1 MKNRSKRY
9 SLEFKQSL
17 VALFN
22 DEKRSMSSISKEYGV
37 TVSSISKWIND
48 EKLVSV
54 DDGKP
59 ITRKDFLKLKKEY
72 EDLKEE
78 NEILKAAAI
87 ILGEK

>member
-1 MKNRSKRY
+1 M
-9 SLEFKQSL
+9 LFKL
-17 VALFN
+17 VWFYIG
-22 DEKRSMSSISKEYGV
+22 SISKEHRV

-78 NEILKAAAI
+78 NEILKAAAM
-87 ILGEK
+87 ILGKK

>member
-17 VALFN
+17 VALF
-22 DEKRSMSSISKEYGV
+22 
-37 TVSSISKWIND
+37 ND

-78 NEILKAAAI
+78 NEILKAAAM
-87 ILGEK
+87 ILG

>member
-1 MKNRSKRY
+1 M
-9 SLEFKQSL
+9 
-17 VALFN
+17 ALF
-22 DEKRSMSSISKEYGV
+22 
-37 TVSSISKWIND
+37 ND

-78 NEILKAAAI
+78 NEILKAAAM
-87 ILGEK
+87 ILGKK

>member
-17 VALFN
+17 VAL
-22 DEKRSMSSISKEYGV
+22 Y
-37 TVSSISKWIND
+37 ND

-72 EDLKEE
+72 EDLKEG
-78 NEILKAAAI
+78 NEILKAAAM
-87 ILGEK
+87 ILGKK

>member
-17 VALFN
+17 VAL
-22 DEKRSMSSISKEYGV
+22 Y
-37 TVSSISKWIND
+37 ND

-54 DDGKP
+54 DDGKS

-78 NEILKAAAI
+78 NEILKAAAM
-87 ILGEK
+87 ILGKK

>member
-17 VALFN
+17 VAL
-22 DEKRSMSSISKEYGV
+22 Y
-37 TVSSISKWIND
+37 ND

-54 DDGKP
+54 DDEKP

-78 NEILKAAAI
+78 NEILKAAAM
-87 ILGEK
+87 ILGKK

>member
-48 EKLVSV
+48 E
-54 DDGKP
+54 
-59 ITRKDFLKLKKEY
+59 
-72 EDLKEE
+72 
-78 NEILKAAAI
+78 N
-87 ILGEK
+87 

>member
-17 VALFN
+17 VALF
-22 DEKRSMSSISKEYGV
+22 
-37 TVSSISKWIND
+37 ND

-78 NEILKAAAI
+78 NEILKAVAM
-87 ILGEK
+87 ILGKK

>member
-1 MKNRSKRY
+1 MG
-9 SLEFKQSL
+9 
-17 VALFN
+17 
-22 DEKRSMSSISKEYGV
+22 SISKEHRV

-78 NEILKAAAI
+78 NEILKAAAM
-87 ILGEK
+87 ILGKK

>member
-1 MKNRSKRY
+1 MKNCSKRY

-17 VALFN
+17 VAL
-22 DEKRSMSSISKEYGV
+22 Y
-37 TVSSISKWIND
+37 ND

-78 NEILKAAAI
+78 NEILKAAAM
-87 ILGEK
+87 ILGKK

>member
-17 VALFN
+17 VAL
-22 DEKRSMSSISKEYGV
+22 Y
-37 TVSSISKWIND
+37 ND

>member
-17 VALFN
+17 VALF
-22 DEKRSMSSISKEYGV
+22 
-37 TVSSISKWIND
+37 ND

-87 ILGEK
+87 ILGEKQNHS

>member
-17 VALFN
+17 VALYN
-22 DEKRSMSSISKEYGV
+22 DE
-37 TVSSISKWIND
+37 N
-48 EKLVSV
+48 LVSV

-59 ITRKDFLKLKKEY
+59 ITRKDFLKLKKED

-78 NEILKAAAI
+78 NEILKAAAM
-87 ILGEK
+87 ILGKK

>member
-17 VALFN
+17 VALF
-22 DEKRSMSSISKEYGV
+22 
-37 TVSSISKWIND
+37 ND

-78 NEILKAAAI
+78 NEILKAAAM
-87 ILGEK
+87 ILGKK

>member
-17 VALFN
+17 VAL
-22 DEKRSMSSISKEYGV
+22 Y
-37 TVSSISKWIND
+37 ND

-78 NEILKAAAI
+78 NEILKAAAM
-87 ILGEK
+87 ILG

>member
-17 VALFN
+17 VAL
-22 DEKRSMSSISKEYGV
+22 Y
-37 TVSSISKWIND
+37 ND

-78 NEILKAAAI
+78 NEILKAAAMI
-87 ILGEK
+87 

>member
-9 SLEFKQSL
+9 SLEFKQNL
-17 VALFN
+17 VALF
-22 DEKRSMSSISKEYGV
+22 
-37 TVSSISKWIND
+37 ND

-78 NEILKAAAI
+78 NEILKAAAM
-87 ILGEK
+87 ILGKK

>member
-17 VALFN
+17 VALF
-22 DEKRSMSSISKEYGV
+22 
-37 TVSSISKWIND
+37 ND

-78 NEILKAAAI
+78 NEILKAAAM
-87 ILGEK
+87 ILGKKSNHS

>member
-22 DEKRSMSSISKEYGV
+22 DEK
-37 TVSSISKWIND
+37 
-48 EKLVSV
+48 LVSV
-54 DDGKP
+54 DGGKP

-72 EDLKEE
+72 ENLKEE
-78 NEILKAAAI
+78 NEILKAAAM
-87 ILGEK
+87 ILGKK

>member
-17 VALFN
+17 VALF
-22 DEKRSMSSISKEYGV
+22 
-37 TVSSISKWIND
+37 ND

-78 NEILKAAAI
+78 NEILKAAAM
-87 ILGEK
+87 ILGKKSNEKHIYH

>member
-17 VALFN
+17 VAL
-22 DEKRSMSSISKEYGV
+22 Y
-37 TVSSISKWIND
+37 ND

-78 NEILKAAAI
+78 NEILKAAAM
-87 ILGEK
+87 ILGKKSNHS

>member
-17 VALFN
+17 VAL
-22 DEKRSMSSISKEYGV
+22 Y
-37 TVSSISKWIND
+37 ND

-78 NEILKAAAI
+78 NEILKAAAM
-87 ILGEK
+87 ILGKK

>member
-17 VALFN
+17 VALYN
-22 DEKRSMSSISKEYGV
+22 
-37 TVSSISKWIND
+37 
-48 EKLVSV
+48 
-54 DDGKP
+54 DGKP

-78 NEILKAAAI
+78 NEILKAATM
-87 ILGEK
+87 ILGKK

>member
-17 VALFN
+17 VAL
-22 DEKRSMSSISKEYGV
+22 Y
-37 TVSSISKWIND
+37 ND

-87 ILGEK
+87 ILGEKQNHS